1 LPQAKG
7 RFAQR
12 ANPGLHPGYTRA
24 MKKVLLVGGL
34 AVLVLG
40 AVAVLRAERLQPSA
54 PLAPAIAPL
63 PLDADALAGRLA
75 AALRIPTVSQAV
87 DVPVDR
93 QAFADFH
100 ALLAT
105 QFPRVHQALQIERI
119 SEWSLMLRWPGSDA
133 QRKPAMLLAHMDV
146 VPVDPSTIASWRY
159 PAFAGTVADGYIWGR
174 GALDDKSNLLAQ
186 LEAIELLLAQGYAPQ
201 RSLYFGYG
209 HDEEIGGQQ
218 GAKKIAAALAARGER
233 LAYTLDEGS
242 AITVGIVPGIT
253 QPVASIMSGEKGYAS
268 YALRVESEGGHS
280 STPKPDG
287 AVVRLA
293 RALTR
298 IDAHPL
304 PAQLTP
310 PVAAMLDR
318 MAPYLPFSTRLVV
331 ANRGVLEP
339 VLLSALGK
347 GAITSALTRT
357 TQAFTQLDAG
367 FKDNV
372 LPTSA
377 RAVINFRLLPGQRI
391 ADLEQHL
398 REVIDDPGITLTLD
412 SAFANEA
419 PPLSDPDAAEF
430 ALVEKTVNE
439 VFPQALVSSGIVMAT
454 TDNRHYAE
462 VAEQRYGFAPFVYTP
477 EDQARVHGIN
487 ERISVE
493 GYANMVRFY
502 LRLLQ
507 NSGA

>member
-1 LPQAKG
+1 
-7 RFAQR
+7 
-12 ANPGLHPGYTRA
+12 
-24 MKKVLLVGGL
+24 MKKGLLTAGL

-40 AVAVLRAERLQPSA
+40 AVAVLRAMQLEPHAALAQAVPRLE
-54 PLAPAIAPL
+54 
-63 PLDADALAGRLA
+63 LDADVLAGRLA
-75 AALRIPTVSQAV
+75 EALRIPTVSQAI
-87 DVPVDR
+87 DVPIDR
-93 QAFADFH
+93 QVFADFH
-100 ALLAT
+100 ALLVA
-105 QFPRVHQALQIERI
+105 QFPRVHQHLQIERI
-119 SEWSLMLRWPGSDA
+119 SEWSLLLRWPGSDA

-146 VPVDPSTIASWRY
+146 VPVDPSTVANWQY

-174 GALDDKSNLLAQ
+174 GALDDKSNLIAQ
-186 LEAIELLLAQGYAPQ
+186 LEAIELLLAQGFVPQ

-218 GAKKIAAALAARGER
+218 GAKKIAATLAARGER

-242 AITVGIVPGIT
+242 AITLGIVPGIA

-268 YALRVESEGGHS
+268 YELRVVTEGGHS

-298 IDAHPL
+298 IDEHPL

-318 MAPYLPFSTRLVV
+318 MAPHLPFAKRLVV
-331 ANRGVLEP
+331 ANREVLEP
-339 VLLSALGK
+339 VLLNALGQ
-347 GAITSALTRT
+347 GAITAALTRT
-357 TQAFTQLDAG
+357 TQAMTQLDAG

-398 REVIDDPGITLTLD
+398 RVVIDDPGITLTLD
-412 SAFANEA
+412 AAFANEA
-419 PPLSDPDAAEF
+419 PPLSDPAAPEF
-430 ALVEKTVNE
+430 ALIERTVNE

-454 TDNRHYAE
+454 TDNRHYAG
-462 VAEQRYGFAPFVYTP
+462 VADQRYGFAPFVYAP

-493 GYANMVRFY
+493 GYADMVRFY
-502 LRLLQ
+502 VQLLQ

>member
-1 LPQAKG
+1 
-7 RFAQR
+7 
-12 ANPGLHPGYTRA
+12 
-24 MKKVLLVGGL
+24 MKKGLLKAGL

-40 AVAVLRAERLQPSA
+40 AVAVLRAMQLEPHAALAQAVPRLE
-54 PLAPAIAPL
+54 
-63 PLDADALAGRLA
+63 LDANVLAGRLA
-75 AALRIPTVSQAV
+75 EALRIPTVSQAI
-87 DVPVDR
+87 DVPIDR

-100 ALLAT
+100 ALLAA
-105 QFPRVHQALQIERI
+105 QFPRVHQHLQIERI
-119 SEWSLMLRWPGSDA
+119 SEWSLLLRWPGSDA

-146 VPVDPSTIASWRY
+146 VPVDPSTAASWQY

-174 GALDDKSNLLAQ
+174 GALDDKSNLIAQ
-186 LEAIELLLAQGYAPQ
+186 LEAIELLLAQGFVPQ

-218 GAKKIAAALAARGER
+218 GAKKIVAALAARGER
-233 LAYTLDEGS
+233 LAYTLDEGG
-242 AITVGIVPGIT
+242 AITLGIVPGIA

-287 AVVRLA
+287 AVIRLA

-298 IDAHPL
+298 IDEHPL

-318 MAPYLPFSTRLVV
+318 LASYLPFATRLVV
-331 ANRGVLEP
+331 ANREVLEP
-339 VLLSALGK
+339 VLLNALGQ
-347 GAITSALTRT
+347 GAITAALTRT
-357 TQAFTQLDAG
+357 TQAMTQLDAG

-412 SAFANEA
+412 TAFANEA
-419 PPLSDPDAAEF
+419 PPLSDPLAPEF
-430 ALVEKTVNE
+430 ALIEKTVNE

-454 TDNRHYAE
+454 TDNRHYAG
-462 VAEQRYGFAPFVYTP
+462 VADQRYGFAPFVYAP

-493 GYANMVRFY
+493 GYADMVRFY
-502 LRLLQ
+502 VQLLQ